1 MPLDLTR
8 RSVAVAPELLGCL
21 LTSRTPDGEVTVAL
35 TEVEAYEGADDP
47 ASHAFRGSTRRNAV
61 MFGPAGHAYVYRS
74 HGIHWC
80 LNVVTGPDGVAS
92 AVLLRAGQVVDGQ
105 DLARSRRGA
114 DVAERALA
122 RGPGNLARALGLTGE
137 DDGTPLDGP
146 RLLLAPA
153 PSPPSEVTSGPRV
166 GVTLA
171 ADVPWRWWVAGEPSV
186 SAYRRSPRAVPVGAS
201 GSDTLP
207 ACR

>member
-8 RSVAVAPELLGCL
+8 RSVAVAPDLLGCL

-35 TEVEAYEGADDP
+35 TEVEAYEGVDDP
-47 ASHAFRGSTRRNAV
+47 ASHAFRGPTPRNAV

-74 HGIHWC
+74 HGLHWC

-92 AVLLRAGQVVDGQ
+92 AVLLRAGRVVDGA

-114 DVAERALA
+114 QVAERSLA

-137 DDGTPLDGP
+137 DDGTSLAGP
-146 RLLLAPA
+146 RLLLAPPSA
-153 PSPPSEVTSGPRV
+153 PPGDVTCGPRV

-171 ADVPWRWWVAGEPSV
+171 PDVPWRWWVVGDPTV
-186 SAYRRSPRAVPVGAS
+186 SAYRRSPRAVPSAS
-201 GSDTLP
+201 PASDNLP